1 MNNFLIIY
9 VGAQLFIF
17 IFGVILWESSI
28 SIEYE
33 KEMSWMKFPFCWEIY
48 TWKHSENYNIIGR
61 IILQIIIVFL
71 FLPWNI
77 ICLIIG
83 IIILLFIGLK
93 EIFDLLFIKRG
104 NNNG

>member
-1 MNNFLIIY
+1 MNNFLTIY

-17 IFGVILWESSI
+17 IFGVILWGSSI

-48 TWKHSENYNIIGR
+48 TWKHSNNYNIIGK

-71 FLPWNI
+71 FWPWNI
-77 ICLIIG
+77 IFLIVDLIA
-83 IIILLFIGLK
+83 LLFIGLK
-93 EIFDLLFIKRG
+93 KVFDLLFIKKG
-104 NNNG
+104 E